1 MEAQPSSALS
11 RMVSERA
18 EVDTARPFRSVKE
31 AVAIFGERII
41 SCDTAYSQKIN
52 KSISHEITPRPTR
65 SSFSSLPS
73 YSSPSSQLQQDQ
85 EDDHVILN
93 SLKKLEAELEETKRE
108 LMLLKERES
117 EREVTVASLN
127 AEIHKNM
134 AKIAEIEAVGAANAA
149 KTSID
154 TSEVKTES
162 DIWEEERSMEL
173 EPSYEYLPSLAHV
186 LRLGELDGN
195 FDHKKK
201 TKKLAKAKKKK
212 PIIPLI
218 SDMFSRKKVFNEHY
232 HSLYN
237 YPFSGLS

>member
-1 MEAQPSSALS
+1 MEAQPSSTLAK
-11 RMVSERA
+11 MVSERA

-31 AVAIFGERII
+31 AVAIFGERIL
-41 SCDTAYSQKIN
+41 SCDAAYSQKIDRN
-52 KSISHEITPRPTR
+52 IVHVTTPKPIQ
-65 SSFSSLPS
+65 SAFSSPPSFSST
-73 YSSPSSQLQQDQ
+73 SSQFHQDR
-85 EDDHVILN
+85 EDEHVIIN
-93 SLKKLEAELEETKRE
+93 SLKKLEVELEETKRE

-134 AKIAEIEAVGAANAA
+134 AKIAEIEAVGAAKAA

-154 TSEVKTES
+154 ITEEKADS

-186 LRLGELDGN
+186 LRLGEVDSN
-195 FDHKKK
+195 FNLRKK
-201 TKKLAKAKKKK
+201 TKVAKTKKKK

-218 SDMFSRKKVFNEHY
+218 SDMFSRKKVPNEHH
-232 HSLYN
+232 HSLYD
-237 YPFSGLS
+237 YPFSSGLS